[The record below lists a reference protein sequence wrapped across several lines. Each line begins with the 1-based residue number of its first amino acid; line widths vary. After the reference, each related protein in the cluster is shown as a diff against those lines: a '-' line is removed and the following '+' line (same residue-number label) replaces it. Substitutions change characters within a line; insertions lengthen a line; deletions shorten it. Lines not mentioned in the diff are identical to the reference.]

1 MWRRIFDH
9 TFCGSDSYLHGLRAI
24 EEGRAD
30 SCTWAVAQH
39 ETQGDQVFDALT
51 IARDTVNGVLC
62 WRIGIGAGSHALR
75 SSGESQDLTSA
86 AIALA
91 DRLSYLCGKHGAM
104 VFRQPMPYERE
115 PFRFERAPAAQ

>member
-1 MWRRIFDH
+1 MIRRIFDH

-30 SCTWAVAQH
+30 SCTWAIAQH
-39 ETQGDQVFDALT
+39 HTDGDKVFDVVT
-51 IARDTVNGVLC
+51 IAQEEVNGVLC
-62 WRIGIGAGSHALR
+62 WRVGIGAGSYALR

-86 AIALA
+86 AVVLA
-91 DRLSYLCGKHGAM
+91 DRIGRLCGKHGAW